1 MEICLTLFGR
11 GVRIAKMDAIAVLVT
26 TSSEEEAT
34 RLGKLLVEQQL
45 VACVNILP
53 KMKSIFWWE
62 GQVSEEEECL
72 MILKTRMPIFK
83 VLEKTIIAQHSY
95 EVPEIIALPIGTGS
109 QPYLSWVY
117 NMTRT
122 NIDHNE

>member
-1 MEICLTLFGR
+1 
-11 GVRIAKMDAIAVLVT
+11 MDAIVVLVT

-53 KMKSIFWWE
+53 KMKSIFRWE

-72 MILKTRMPIFK
+72 MILKTRMSIFK
-83 VLEKTIIAQHSY
+83 ALENTIIAQHSY
-95 EVPEIIALPIGTGS
+95 EVPEIIALPIGAGL
-109 QPYLSWVY
+109 QPYLSWVSD
-117 NMTRT
+117 MTRT
-122 NIDHNE
+122 TIDHNE

>member
-1 MEICLTLFGR
+1 MDKI
-11 GVRIAKMDAIAVLVT
+11 DAIVVLVT

-53 KMKSIFWWE
+53 KIKSIFRWD
-62 GQVSEEEECL
+62 GQVSDGEECL
-72 MILKTRMPIFK
+72 MILKTRMPIFRD
-83 VLEKTIIAQHSY
+83 LENTIIAQHSY
-95 EVPEIIALPIGTGS
+95 EVPEIIALPIAVGS

-117 NMTRT
+117 DMIGTV
-122 NIDHNE
+122 IDDNE